1 MKQPVVEGFDPEMFN
16 FYANPPTFEGTDLKI
31 VEFPSRILRDEN
43 TPIVDFDDKLAELCK
58 EMFSVMYAAKG
69 VGIAAPQVGLN
80 LKLFVYNTD
89 PSAPGMLRR
98 MGEHVVVNPKIVQ
111 YCQRTETDIEGC
123 LSSRAE
129 CCRGDICRAYE
140 IDVEY
145 QDERGRL
152 KQKKL
157 RGFEARV
164 FQHEFDHINGVL
176 HIDRQS
182 PADRVRIQPF
192 LDVLIDEHGPG
203 GVLTPDPVVLASLPP
218 VVGAEPE
225 QKAAA
230 AAAAATPAP
239 ARQKAGA
246 VASSNGFG
254 GAAKTKGFGAGGG
267 AGAAKPKKK
276 KKR

>member
-1 MKQPVVEGFDPEMFN
+1 MQQDFGDILEGFDPEMFAK
-16 FYANPPTFEGTDLKI
+16 YANPPSFEGTGLQI

-43 TPIVDFDDKLAELCK
+43 APIVDFDDKLNEICK
-58 EMFSVMYAAKG
+58 EMFSVMYAASG
-69 VGIAAPQVGLN
+69 VGLAAPQVGLN

-89 PSAPGMLRR
+89 PSAPGALRR
-98 MGEHVVVNPKIVQ
+98 MGEHAVINPKIVQ
-111 YCQRTETDIEGC
+111 YCQRTDTEIEGC

-129 CCRGDICRAYE
+129 CCRGDICRASE

-145 QDERGRL
+145 QDERGRV
-152 KQKKL
+152 KRKKL

-182 PADRVRIQPF
+182 PSDRTRIQPF
-192 LDVLIDEHGPG
+192 LDVLIEEHGPG
-203 GVLTPDPVVLASLPP
+203 GVFTPDPVVLASLPP

-225 QKAAA
+225 QPKAATAAKPAPVQKAAA
-230 AAAAATPAP
+230 AAAN
-239 ARQKAGA
+239 
-246 VASSNGFG
+246 SNSNGFG
-254 GAAKTKGFGAGGG
+254 GGAKTN
-267 AGAAKPKKK
+267 AKPKKK